1 MKELKLFIVAI
12 SILLILYFFSKPMS
26 LGYYFNDPLGRTLS
40 LLYILLLTSYDPFYG
55 LLFSIFFIGIYNSK
69 VKPFEGME
77 SITDKK
83 SVVADKS
90 VVTDKSVGEV
100 DKKPK
105 VTNVNTSINTSSLK
119 KEDEEKNKTESALK
133 SSPTEIKKELLV
145 KAVEKEKSKEG
156 YENIHTSLL
165 PSFYGTERDKI
176 VSLEKIIRPKPS
188 NSFIIMNHQADTRNT
203 EPMSFYYGKSKESFA
218 NMASV

>member
-105 VTNVNTSINTSSLK
+105 VTNVNK
-119 KEDEEKNKTESALK
+119 M
-133 SSPTEIKKELLV
+133 
-145 KAVEKEKSKEG
+145 
-156 YENIHTSLL
+156 
-165 PSFYGTERDKI
+165 
-176 VSLEKIIRPKPS
+176 IR
-188 NSFIIMNHQADTRNT
+188 
-203 EPMSFYYGKSKESFA
+203 
-218 NMASV
+218 